1 MQSNQGDADIGNI
14 VELFELHEQVFI
26 LREWDVY
33 KLYLTKENVHKFFL
47 SWEGEKGKWEMAE
60 TMVDSP

>member
-47 SWEGEKGKWEMAE
+47 S
-60 TMVDSP
+60 